1 MFEQMDYESFTA
13 AITPKVRGALSL
25 HRALGSLELDFF
37 VMTSSISAVL
47 GNMGQSNYS
56 AANSFLDALAR
67 HRTTHGLAA
76 TSLALPMVLDVGVVA
91 EDDALETALLRKGL
105 YGISEHEMLRGFE
118 VAMSS
123 RPSSCSTPSLSYCVD
138 DSHQLVMGMETYELG
153 RAISAISN
161 SNADL
166 YWIGDARFCHI
177 RAALEG
183 ANDGSEGSSDSV
195 NKSTGENF
203 TVTVEAARAAGGTD
217 AAITAIA
224 AYIAQRMSGILM
236 IPVDDFELD
245 GPSLGSYGLDS
256 MVGAEMR
263 SWLFKEFGLDYPFQK
278 LLART
283 LTFNALAEVVAAK
296 MGIVGQAET

>member
-1 MFEQMDYESFTA
+1 
-13 AITPKVRGALSL
+13 
-25 HRALGSLELDFF
+25 
-37 VMTSSISAVL
+37 
-47 GNMGQSNYS
+47 
-56 AANSFLDALAR
+56 
-67 HRTTHGLAA
+67 
-76 TSLALPMVLDVGVVA
+76 MVLDVGVVA
-91 EDDALETALLRKGL
+91 EDDTLETALLRKGL

-123 RPSSCSTPSLSYCVD
+123 PSSSCSTPSSSSYCVD
-138 DSHQLVMGMETYELG
+138 DNHQLVMGMETHELG

-166 YWIGDARFCHI
+166 YWIGDARFCHV
-177 RAALEG
+177 RAALER
-183 ANDGSEGSSDSV
+183 ASDGSDGSSDNV
-195 NKSTGENF
+195 NSGSKGESF
-203 TVTVEAARAAGGTD
+203 AVTVEAARAAGGAE
-217 AAITAIA
+217 AAIAAIA

-236 IPVDDFELD
+236 IPADDFELD

-283 LTFNALAEVVAAK
+283 LTFNALAGVVAAK
-296 MGIVGQAET
+296 MGIIGQPGTD